1 MGFQKVEYNFPD
13 DEGKKPDIDV
23 EGSSAVEIDLSGK
36 QPEPELETADESV
49 ESKSNN
55 DDGDYEIEVVD
66 DTPKKDRGR
75 KPSEPPADVTD
86 EELEEY
92 SDVHIITQNVDNLH
106 ERAGSKSVLHL
117 HGLLTQVRSTG
128 DPDLVYDIGY
138 KDINQ

>member
-92 SDVHIITQNVDNLH
+92 SEKVRKRIQHF
-106 ERAGSKSVLHL
+106 SK
-117 HGLLTQVRSTG
+117 G
-128 DPDLVYDIGY
+128 
-138 KDINQ
+138 